1 MLLETKVE
9 ERLSTDFRGL
19 NRTLEMARPLLFVG
33 LLVIGVIGLI
43 VNQQFQSQKISL
55 AWFTVSLLGLSSH
68 FAIIILNK
76 SDIKIRRYLA
86 AMTSLLLCALF
97 YQMQSAQSLYL
108 LLLLLNILISGLQDG
123 SQQSTE
129 VALFS
134 SLCFSL
140 VIILSPTFSHFQ
152 DLLSLGLFNF
162 SAFMTAALS
171 GLYFEKLSFTQKA
184 YDESLDQF
192 LDLNSRHRILIEELP
207 LGVLVLSQSGEV
219 FEKNP
224 IFEKEYENQV
234 DLKFV
239 YARIQQD
246 NSDNFNYRVK
256 KNDQIKDYII
266 RSRKLEFSG
275 RLYWLVLLEDVTSAR
290 RMEEDLKQK
299 EKLAAIGT
307 LAAGIAHEI
316 RNPLAGMSG
325 SVELLSL
332 KPNTE
337 EDQKLFKIILR
348 EIDRLNRLISE
359 FLDFSR
365 PSIPVTDQVSL
376 SQVVQS
382 VLSSIE
388 LSKDKPEKLTIEN
401 HILHGAFI
409 LGSSD
414 KLKQALLNILIN
426 SLQAMKDMEKPFL
439 KVTLKNGLQSR
450 TFELVIED
458 NGIGMSEATRTKMFE
473 PFHTTKSKGTGL
485 GLAITHKIL
494 EAHRAQLAVA
504 SEVGKGTVFSL
515 IFPCA

>member
-1 MLLETKVE
+1 METKLTE
-9 ERLSTDFRGL
+9 GLTSADYRGL
-19 NRTLEMARPLLFVG
+19 NRILETVRPLLFVG
-33 LLVIGVIGLI
+33 LLLIGVIGLV

-55 AWFTVSLLGLSSH
+55 TWFLISLLGLGLH
-68 FAIIILNK
+68 FTFLILDLSNE
-76 SDIKIRRYLA
+76 KIRRFLA
-86 AMTSLLLCALF
+86 TGTSFLLCVLF
-97 YQMQSAQSLYL
+97 YQMQSTQSLYL
-108 LLLLLNILISGLQDG
+108 ILLLLNILISGLQDG
-123 SQQSTE
+123 SKTSTE

-134 SLCFSL
+134 SLCFSF

-171 GLYFEKLSFTQKA
+171 GLYFEKLSYTQKA

-192 LDLNSRHRILIEELP
+192 LDLNSRHRVLIEELP
-207 LGVLVLSQSGEV
+207 LGVLVMSEMGDIL
-219 FEKNP
+219 EKNP
-224 IFEKEYENQV
+224 IFEKLYEKDL
-234 DLKFV
+234 DLKYLFS
-239 YARIQQD
+239 RIREEKTDQ
-246 NSDNFNYRVK
+246 FTYRVK
-256 KNDQIKDYII
+256 LADQVKDYII
-266 RSRKLEFSG
+266 RSRRLEFSS
-275 RLYWLVLLEDVTSAR
+275 RTYWMMLIEDVTQAR

-348 EIDRLNRLISE
+348 EIDRLNRLITE

-365 PSIPVTDQVSL
+365 PSAPVSDKVSL
-376 SQVVQS
+376 TQTVQL

-388 LSKDKPEKLTIEN
+388 MSKDKPAKLSLETQVLPE
-401 HILHGAFI
+401 AYI
-409 LGSSD
+409 LGSAD
-414 KLKQALLNILIN
+414 KLKQALLNIIIN
-426 SLQAMKDMEKPFL
+426 SLQAMKDVEKPSL
-439 KVTLKNGLQSR
+439 KITLKNGLQAR
-450 TFELVIED
+450 TWELIIED
-458 NGIGMSEATRTKMFE
+458 NGMGMSETTRTKMFE
-473 PFHTTKSKGTGL
+473 PFHTTKPKGTGL

-494 EAHRAQLAVA
+494 EAHHAQVVVS